1 MIATTA
7 EARRILSPIQLG
19 LFFVVGVFVVVFL
32 VLIVRAYID
41 AGDTADGVETASFEI
56 TGLANIQ
63 RETLVLQSELGRLLR
78 DPDRGFDAHD
88 VRRALLGNQV
98 RLVGSKATNDTGL
111 TAKLNEIRQTLV
123 VYDQELAAY
132 RAGLVD
138 GQVGDPGPLDETV
151 IRLERQVKVLY
162 DQEETSFF
170 VATSRQLLSQR
181 NAQVLLAGVSVL
193 VLISG
198 GILGVSLRRTVG
210 ALRTEMIERDRVQV
224 DLRDANQ
231 ELVKAQD
238 QVVRSEKLAAIGQMS
253 GGVAHDLRNPLGAIK
268 NAAFMLNKRL
278 VSDGATES
286 NPRLSHYLETIDQQI
301 ARSNRIITDLMTF
314 ARVSPPTLT
323 AMRVEDILEESL
335 TTMSHQENVRL
346 SKDVANDL
354 RPVMADGEQLQ
365 RVFLNLGN
373 NAQEAMPDGGELKIS
388 AQAVNGHI
396 EIAFVDSGAGI
407 SDENLERIFDPLFTT
422 KTKGTGLGLA
432 VCQEIIMRHGG
443 QITASRNPEPGCG
456 STFAITL
463 PAANAEALPEGENI
477 DEQRPE

>member
-1 MIATTA
+1 MIASTTGP
-7 EARRILSPIQLG
+7 RRILSPIQLG
-19 LFFVVGVFVVVFL
+19 LFFLVGVFVVVFL
-32 VLIVRAYID
+32 VLIVQAYID

-63 RETLVLQSELGRLLR
+63 RETLVLQSELGRVLR

-98 RLVGSKATNDTGL
+98 RLVGSKASKDPEL
-111 TAKLNEIRQTLV
+111 SAKLQEIQQTLALYDNEISL
-123 VYDQELAAY
+123 Y
-132 RAGLVD
+132 RAGL
-138 GQVGDPGPLDETV
+138 GTGEAASSLRLDETV
-151 IRLERQVKVLY
+151 IQLERQVKVLY

-210 ALRTEMIERDRVQV
+210 ALRTEMRERDRAQA
-224 DLRDANQ
+224 DLTQANE
-231 ELVKAQD
+231 ELVKVQD

-278 VSDGATES
+278 VGDGATEA
-286 NPRLSHYLETIDQQI
+286 NPRLAHYLETIDQQI

-323 AMRVEDILEESL
+323 PSRVEDILQESL
-335 TTMSHQENVRL
+335 TTMSQQENVRL
-346 SKDVANDL
+346 SKTIADDL
-354 RPVMADGEQLQ
+354 RPIMADGEQLQ
-365 RVFLNLGN
+365 RVFLNLAN
-373 NAQEAMPDGGELKIS
+373 NAQEAMPDGGELTIS
-388 AQAVNGHI
+388 AQGVNGHI
-396 EIAFVDSGAGI
+396 EIAFTDSGSGI
-407 SDENLERIFDPLFTT
+407 SDENLEKVFDPLFTT

-432 VCQEIIMRHGG
+432 VCQEIVMKHGG
-443 QITASRNPEPGCG
+443 TLTASRNPEPACG

-463 PAANAEALPEGENI
+463 PAAEDESLPKGDDIHE
-477 DEQRPE
+477 